1 MTAQPRA
8 GLSRKQTE
16 MKSLREYLRFYYGK
30 YLKEAGD
37 LSQKACCTDDTAQR
51 HSHILELIPDAVVS
65 KHYGCGCPIPDDDLS
80 GATVLDLGSGAGV
93 DAFIAAHKVGA
104 EGFVHGIDM
113 TDEQLAVARD
123 NAGEVAQR
131 FGFERVNT
139 EFHKDFIET
148 ADSIADA
155 AVDLVISD
163 CVLNLSPRKDLVFE
177 TIHRVLKEG
186 GEFYISDIAADR
198 RVPEAIRTDPEMVA
212 ECLGEALYEHDW
224 FDQMKAAGFHDPR
237 VVSRRVMQTEA
248 KGEPIV
254 FSSLT
259 VRAFKF
265 TEPLDARCE
274 DYGQFAVYQGNC
286 PGQEARFAF
295 DDHHVFEAQR
305 PSAVCRNTARM
316 ISETRLGKYFKV
328 TEAVKHFGLFPCGP
342 APTDP
347 PDSSGA
353 PCC

>member
-1 MTAQPRA
+1 MAGSCAVGGSLRIGEPAGNFRGTTTGRHDGPRPGLSQPVTIGGRFEPATRSPLTAQQKRGP
-8 GLSRKQTE
+8 SRE
-16 MKSLREYLRFYYGK
+16 GPSPL
-30 YLKEAGD
+30 LK
-37 LSQKACCTDDTAQR
+37 
-51 HSHILELIPDAVVS
+51 VV
-65 KHYGCGCPIPDDDLS
+65 
-80 GATVLDLGSGAGV
+80 AGAG
-93 DAFIAAHKVGA
+93 
-104 EGFVHGIDM
+104 
-113 TDEQLAVARD
+113 
-123 NAGEVAQR
+123 
-131 FGFERVNT
+131 FEPAT
-139 EFHKDFIET
+139 
-148 ADSIADA
+148 S
-155 AVDLVISD
+155 
-163 CVLNLSPRKDLVFE
+163 
-177 TIHRVLKEG
+177 EG

-198 RVPEAIRTDPEMVA
+198 RVPEEIRTDPEMVA
-212 ECLGEALYEHDW
+212 ECLGGALYEHDW

-265 TEPLDARCE
+265 SEPLDARCE

-286 PGQEARFAF
+286 PGQEARFVF
-295 DDHHVFEAQR
+295 DDHHVFEAHR

-316 ISETRLGKYFKV
+316 ISQTRLGKYFKV
-328 TEAVKHFGLFPCGP
+328 TAPVKHFGLFPCRP

>member
-1 MTAQPRA
+1 M
-8 GLSRKQTE
+8 
-16 MKSLREYLRFYYGK
+16 
-30 YLKEAGD
+30 
-37 LSQKACCTDDTAQR
+37 
-51 HSHILELIPDAVVS
+51 
-65 KHYGCGCPIPDDDLS
+65 
-80 GATVLDLGSGAGV
+80 
-93 DAFIAAHKVGA
+93 GA

-123 NAGEVAQR
+123 NAAEVAER
-131 FGFERVNT
+131 FGYERVNT

-155 AVDLVISD
+155 SIDLVISD

-186 GEFYISDIAADR
+186 GEFHISDIAADR
-198 RVPEAIRTDPEMVA
+198 RVPDEIRTDPEMIA
-212 ECLGEALYEHDW
+212 ECLGGALYEHDW
-224 FDQMKAAGFHDPR
+224 FDQMKSAGFRDPR

-248 KGEPIV
+248 KGSPIV

-265 TEPLDARCE
+265 AEPLDARCE

-286 PGQEARFAF
+286 PGQAARFAF
-295 DDHHVFEAQR
+295 DDHHVFEAHR

-316 ISETRLGKYFKV
+316 ISQTRLAKYFEV
-328 TEAVKHFGLFPCGP
+328 TKTVKHFGLFPCGP

-347 PDSSGA
+347 PDASGA